1 MIIPVTPPDFLVG
14 SDADSL
20 DADDLETVFPTVTS
34 SNFKV
39 GAAFLTEDNKIITG
53 CNVENAAYPQSQCA
67 EATAIGNMVSN
78 GNKKILEVVVI
89 GSGELLCS
97 PCGGCRQRLREFAS
111 LDTKIH
117 MCNENGH
124 MKTSTLE
131 ELLPDSFGPE
141 NL

>member
-1 MIIPVTPPDFLVG
+1 MVREKAHVPY
-14 SDADSL
+14 
-20 DADDLETVFPTVTS
+20 

-39 GAAFLTEDNKIITG
+39 GAAFLTEDDSIVSG

-67 EATAIGNMVSN
+67 EASAIGNLVSQ
-78 GNKKILEVVVI
+78 GFSKIKEVVVI
-89 GSGELLCS
+89 GSGSLLCS

-111 LDTKIH
+111 LETPIH
-117 MCNENGH
+117 MCNSDGH
-124 MKTSTLE
+124 LKTSTLK